1 MTTRA
6 WASFA
11 AISVLWGIP
20 YLFISVAVDHGIS
33 PAFLAFSR
41 VLLGALVL
49 VPIAWRL
56 GLLPSLRQH
65 RGWLAVYALIE
76 IAIPFPLI
84 AFGEKHVSS
93 SVAAILIAASP
104 LIVAVLARAFDHSER
119 VGGRRL
125 AGLGLGFAGVVALV

>member
-1 MTTRA
+1 HPAVRARRLAHLPAPSQHPAGPAGTDRGKCSLTTRA
-6 WASFA
+6 WASYA

-20 YLFISVAVDHGIS
+20 YLFISVAVDHGLS

-41 VLLGALVL
+41 VLLGAMVL

-56 GLLPSLRQH
+56 GLLPSLQQH
-65 RGWLAVYALIE
+65 RGWLAVYALVE

-104 LIVAVLARAFDHSER
+104 L
-119 VGGRRL
+119 
-125 AGLGLGFAGVVALV
+125 